1 MPVSRKLPHAVDGVL
16 AGRLPFGM
24 HGAVQL
30 PTVEVLS
37 HSLELKQRGRFIGDD
52 ASRPGFRRCLDE
64 ARRIARKAGRD
75 PFGKKPSEDISNR
88 RLELVL
94 DGDDPHAIAVVTGAI
109 DRFAAGL
116 VRVITRYR
124 QTATWKKVERI
135 VVGGGFSGHRVGQL
149 AMGRTQVLLHE
160 AGLKIGICTIANDPD
175 DAGLIGGV
183 HLVPGWIFD
192 GHDAILAV
200 DIGGTNM
207 RCGIVRLRQDK
218 AADFG
223 RADVVSSLIWRHAD
237 DDPKRTEAVAGL
249 VAMLEKLVK
258 RARNRKLKLAPFIAI
273 GCPGRVR
280 FDGLIDRG
288 AQNLPGHWESEHF
301 NLPMRVREAL
311 PTIRGHDTVVL
322 MHNDAVV
329 QGLSELPR
337 MQGVRQWAVLTI
349 GTGLGNAVF
358 RNR

>member
-1 MPVSRKLPHAVDGVL
+1 MPVSRKLPLTVDGVL

-52 ASRPGFRRCLDE
+52 GSQSGFRRCLE
-64 ARRIARKAGRD
+64 QARRAARKEGRD
-75 PFGKKPSEDISNR
+75 PFGTKASDDIPND
-88 RLELVL
+88 RLDRAL
-94 DGDDPHAIAVVTGAI
+94 DGGDQAAIAVVGAAI
-109 DRFAAGL
+109 DGFAAGL
-116 VRVITRYR
+116 VRVVKRYR

-135 VVGGGFSGHRVGQL
+135 VIGGGFSGRRLGQRVAGRCQL
-149 AMGRTQVLLHE
+149 LLHD
-160 AGLKIGICTIANDPD
+160 AGLKIGVCTIGNHPD

-183 HLVPGWIFD
+183 HLVPSWIFE

-200 DIGGTNM
+200 DIGGTKI
-207 RCGIVRLRQDK
+207 RCGIVQLNQAE
-218 AADFG
+218 AADLG
-223 RADVVSSLIWRHAD
+223 RAEVVSSLIWRHAD
-237 DDPKRTEAVAGL
+237 DDPRRTEAVDGL
-249 VAMLEKLVK
+249 VAMLDTLVK
-258 RARNRKLKLAPFIAI
+258 RARRRKLKLAPFVAI

-301 NLPMRVREAL
+301 NLPMRIRDAL
-311 PTIRGHDTVVL
+311 PRIGGHDTVVV

-329 QGLSELPR
+329 QGLSESPR
-337 MQGVRQWAVLTI
+337 MRGARQWAVLTI

-358 RNR
+358 VNR